1 MNITVLG
8 AGAIGTLW
16 AFYLKRAGH
25 NVELWTRSQGETVLL
40 RSVDSSASLSLQANR
55 SSFLSETDLV
65 LVTVKAGQVKTAIDS
80 IADKLHPDTILLF
93 MHNGMGTMDEVYTRI
108 TAHPVVLATTTH
120 GALKQSPE
128 KVLHTGRGVTL
139 LGGYNDKGKQCQFLT
154 DVLNNAL
161 PSVQWDKNI
170 DKVLWNKL
178 AVNCAINPLTALY
191 QCKNGELASDSHRT
205 ELTQVIEE
213 VSQVMHAEQID
224 VEFSTLFDK
233 VMQVINATAEN
244 FSSMHQD
251 LYYQRP
257 SEIDYI
263 TGYLCRIAQQ
273 HNIATPANST
283 LYKKIRQLENK
294 QDNL

>member
-8 AGAIGTLW
+8 VGAIGTLW
-16 AFYLKRAGH
+16 AYYLQRAGH
-25 NVELWTRSQGETVLL
+25 NVELRTRSQDEQVLL
-40 RSVDSSASLSLQANR
+40 RSVDSSTAVSLQANR
-55 SSFLSETDLV
+55 NSFLSETDLV

-80 IADKLHPDTILLF
+80 IVNYLHPDTILLF
-93 MHNGMGTMDEVYTRI
+93 MHNGMGTMDEVCSRI
-108 TAHPVVLATTTH
+108 ATHPVVLATTTH

-128 KVLHTGRGVTL
+128 KVLHTGKGITL
-139 LGGYNDKGKQCQFLT
+139 LGGYNSKGKQCQFLA
-154 DVLNNAL
+154 DVLNCAL
-161 PSVQWDKNI
+161 PEVEWDI
-170 DKVLWNKL
+170 DINKVLWNKL

-191 QCKNGELASDSHRT
+191 QCKNGELASDSHKA

-213 VSQVMHAEQID
+213 VTEVMQAEQID
-224 VEFSTLFDK
+224 VEFSTLFNK

-251 LYYQRP
+251 IYYQRP

-263 TGYLCRIAQQ
+263 TGYLCRKAEQHQIAV
-273 HNIATPANST
+273 PANST
-283 LYKKIRQLENK
+283 LYNKIRQLENN

>member
-16 AFYLKRAGH
+16 AFYLKQAGH
-25 NVELWTRSQGETVLL
+25 HIELQTRSQDEQVLL
-40 RSVDSSASLSLQANR
+40 RSVDNAPAVSFQANR
-55 SSFLSETDLV
+55 TSFLAETDLV

-93 MHNGMGTMDEVYTRI
+93 MHNGMGSIDEVYSRLS
-108 TAHPVVLATTTH
+108 AHPVVLATTTH

-128 KVLHTGRGVTL
+128 KVLHTGEGITL
-139 LGGYNDKGKQCQFLT
+139 LGGYNSKGKQCQFLA
-154 DVLNNAL
+154 DVLNSAL
-161 PSVQWDKNI
+161 PEVQWDKDIN
-170 DKVLWNKL
+170 KVLWNKL

-191 QCKNGELASDSHRT
+191 QCKNGELASDSYKA
-205 ELTQVIEE
+205 ELIQIIEE
-213 VSQVMHAEQID
+213 VTQVMQAEQID
-224 VEFSTLFDK
+224 VEFSILFNK
-233 VMQVINATAEN
+233 VMDVINATAEN

-251 LYYQRP
+251 IYYQRP

-263 TGYLCRIAQQ
+263 TGYLCRKAEQHQIAV
-273 HNIATPANST
+273 PANST
-283 LYKKIRQLENK
+283 LYKKIRQLENH